1 MAKKRLKQ
9 ETKGQKLNISLKS
22 EIKITTIQL

>member
-9 ETKGQKLNISLKS
+9 EAAEENVIRGIFRGK
-22 EIKITTIQL
+22 